1 MKETALSEPLVDTV
15 EIKAVVTDPTSVLT
29 LDLYKCKTSDLDFNV
44 PFTLTCRRDDF
55 IHALVA
61 WFDIDFTA
69 CHKPIR
75 FSTGPHTKYTHWK
88 QTVFYI
94 DGMLTV
100 SKGEEVEC
108 SLNVR
113 PNEKNRR
120 DLDIKI
126 QYKLETDDPNREGG
140 GTCTYKMC

>member
-1 MKETALSEPLVDTV
+1 
-15 EIKAVVTDPTSVLT
+15 VTDPTPVLV
-29 LDLYKCKTSDLDFNV
+29 LDLYKCQTSDLAFHV
-44 PFTLTCRRDDF
+44 PFKLSCRRDDF

-94 DGMLTV
+94 HGALTV
-100 SKGEEVEC
+100 AEGEEVKC
-108 SLNVR
+108 SLDVR
-113 PNEKNRR
+113 PNDKNRR
-120 DLDIKI
+120 DLDIEI
-126 QYKLETDDPNREGG
+126 VYKLETGDLTRKGEGV
-140 GTCTYKMC
+140 CRYKMC